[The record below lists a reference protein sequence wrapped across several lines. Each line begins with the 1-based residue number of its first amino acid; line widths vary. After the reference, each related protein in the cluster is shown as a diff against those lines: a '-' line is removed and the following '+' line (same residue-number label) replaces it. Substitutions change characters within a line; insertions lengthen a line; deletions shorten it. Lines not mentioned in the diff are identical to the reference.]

1 MTIEIV
7 SAPPATAEARSEG
20 TDPPLRAFL
29 GGVGIGTRLATF
41 TTIAILLLAGLVG
54 LYVYTEMRVSEAVQ
68 RRAEVDRLAELTWR
82 LDNELLTL
90 RRLQTEYLAS
100 RNPTIARS
108 YEDAATRLRRTLTT
122 LREDPAATTIQ
133 GDVDTLG
140 DGIEQVLAAFREIAA
155 ASAQTGLSATDT
167 ARREAR
173 EAASGLDERLASSGL
188 TPLRS
193 KLLMLRGHETD
204 FFAGAEEKGLDLVR
218 KRREEFDPL
227 LTVAPVS
234 DAEKAAIIASMDG
247 YIDRLLAFDQ
257 ARVAEARRTERLT
270 EVFAYLAPTLERLG
284 ALRTAAETVEGEL
297 AAARA
302 DRRRQLTYGAG
313 GGLLAL
319 LLFSFLIL
327 RGVSR
332 QVGAIA
338 FASQRLSEGQ
348 LNTPIPASDSPN
360 EIGHLS
366 RSLRWLRDRLAEF
379 DVRQRAHHA
388 RERAAM
394 RLYRASMLAVA
405 DDLQGRIVDTIA
417 GIATATK
424 DLRNGVNGI
433 AVQADEIARQATDL
447 SSDSAA
453 SVANL
458 RSLAAASTT
467 HFQRVEDLR
476 HRAEQLLPAGPE
488 EPSPQEDGRARGQA
502 AREEAEPTASALQDL
517 AVRAKLMAFNS
528 LILSDRGQL
537 DDDALAA
544 LGVGAKAL
552 AEDAAAEIEDMEA
565 RLDSQK
571 RIAAEISSV
580 VESQQAMTHQML
592 RSVEQAVARTLE
604 IANTVSAI
612 TRTAKATEAAAN
624 DSLGAADDVV
634 QQGEKLEENLVEI
647 LEQARTRPSADTDED
662 ED

>member
-7 SAPPATAEARSEG
+7 SAPPTTADARAEG

-29 GGVGIGTRLATF
+29 GGIGIGARLVTF
-41 TTIAILLLAGLVG
+41 TAIAVLLLAGLAS
-54 LYVYTEMRVSEAVQ
+54 LYIYTELRVSDAMQ
-68 RRAEVDRLAELTWR
+68 RQAEFDRLSELTWR

-90 RRLQTEYLAS
+90 RRFQTEYLAS
-100 RNPTIARS
+100 RSPGIARS
-108 YEDAATRLRRTLTT
+108 YEEAATRLGGTLAT
-122 LREDPAATTIQ
+122 LRNDPAAEDVQ
-133 GDVDTLG
+133 GDIDTLD
-140 DGIEQVLAAFREIAA
+140 DGIEQVLAAFRDLAA
-155 ASAQTGLSATDT
+155 ASAQTGLSATDA

-173 EAASGLDERLASSGL
+173 EAARSLEERLADAGL

-218 KRREEFDPL
+218 RRREEFDPL
-227 LTVAPVS
+227 LTIAPVS
-234 DAEKAAIIASMDG
+234 DTEKAAIVASMDG

-257 ARVAEARRTERLT
+257 ARVAEARQAERLT

-284 ALRTAAETVEGEL
+284 GLRTAAEAAGGEL

-302 DRRRQLTYGAG
+302 EQKRHLMYGAG
-313 GGLLAL
+313 GGLFAL

-332 QVGAIA
+332 QIGAIA
-338 FASQRLSEGQ
+338 FASRRLSEGE
-348 LNTPIPASDSPN
+348 LSTPIPASDSPN

-405 DDLQGRIVDTIA
+405 DDLQGRVVGAIT

-424 DLRNGVNGI
+424 NLRGAVNGI

-453 SVANL
+453 SVTNL
-458 RSLAAASTT
+458 RSLAAASTA
-467 HFQRVEDLR
+467 HFQKVEDLR
-476 HRAEQLLPAGPE
+476 RRSDQLLPESRE
-488 EPSPQEDGRARGQA
+488 EPGSPEDTRPRKQT
-502 AREEAEPTASALQDL
+502 AREEAGPATSGLQDL
-517 AVRAKLMAFNS
+517 AIRAKLMAFNS
-528 LILSDRGQL
+528 LILADRGQL
-537 DDDALAA
+537 DDESLAA
-544 LGVGAKAL
+544 LGASARAL
-552 AEDAAAEIEDMEA
+552 TEDAATEIADMEVQFEA
-565 RLDSQK
+565 QR
-571 RIAAEISSV
+571 RVAVEISSV
-580 VESQQAMTHQML
+580 VEAQQSMTHEML

-604 IANTVSAI
+604 IASTVSEI
-612 TRTAKATEAAAN
+612 TRTSKAAETAAN
-624 DSLGAADDVV
+624 NSLSAADDVV
-634 QQGEKLEENLVEI
+634 RQGEQLEEDLIEI
-647 LEQARTRPSADTDED
+647 LEQARSRPATDAVD
-662 ED
+662 EE